1 MKPPGSADMPEL
13 DINLEN
19 RYVRDLAWA
28 CFSPAIVHSRKL
40 ADDNHN
46 VENCGLGLNDDR
58 RQWLLQLDSEPQNLL
73 SHLGNKQ
80 HTRLGLYFEHLWQF
94 FLSEDPQVDFTAHN
108 LAVRDQ
114 GRTLGEFDCLYF
126 CHQRQRHFHLELAV
140 KYFLSHS
147 PGTGEDP
154 SHWHDWLGPNCRDR
168 LDLKIDHMMQRQIR
182 LSDQPVAKEILA
194 ELGINELATEVEM
207 KGWLFTQDSNP
218 LPAPHAHNNERRLA
232 RWIKI
237 GDWEAYLEVHKWSD
251 IALLPRLQ
259 WLAPALRKDVDL
271 RTPEAQ
277 RTYLMQHFQSSE
289 RPLLLAGFGGGD
301 VEQGRFFVTP
311 DNWPVISLA

>member
-1 MKPPGSADMPEL
+1 MKPTGSADMPEL

-46 VENCGLGLNDDR
+46 VENCGLSLNDDR
-58 RQWLLQLDSEPQNLL
+58 RRWLLQLDSEPQNLL
-73 SHLGNKQ
+73 AHLSNKP
-80 HTRLGLYFEHLWQF
+80 HTRLGLYFEHLWHF

-126 CHQRQRHFHLELAV
+126 CRKRQRHFHLELAV

-147 PGTGEDP
+147 PGTGDDP
-154 SHWHDWLGPNCRDR
+154 SHWHDWLGPNCKDR

-182 LSDQPVAKEILA
+182 LSEQPVAKEILA
-194 ELGINELATEVEM
+194 GLGIGELATEVEM

-232 RWIKI
+232 KWIKI
-237 GDWEAYLEVHKWSD
+237 GDWETCLDAHDWSD

-271 RTPEAQ
+271 MAPEAQ
-277 RTYLMQHFQSSE
+277 RKYLMQHFQSSE

-301 VEQGRFFVTP
+301 IEQGRFFVTP
-311 DNWPVISLA
+311 DNWPIISLA